1 MPSRAQK
8 TKSSA
13 PSTGAASTSLG
24 TSAPSGIHRVTCIK
38 TSADIFSFGT
48 TLGTGFCNLN
58 LSGACLL
65 CKTSLVMSCTSG
77 KLRSLSTS
85 RGAFAAPMKMSCLS
99 EKPAQPLRL
108 DLLRVRAPSHLCQ
121 VFLAAENS
129 FRFCPC
135 SGKTTS
141 QVFRDLK
148 QLSSVDLATC

>member
-1 MPSRAQK
+1 
-8 TKSSA
+8 
-13 PSTGAASTSLG
+13 
-24 TSAPSGIHRVTCIK
+24 
-38 TSADIFSFGT
+38 
-48 TLGTGFCNLN
+48 
-58 LSGACLL
+58 
-65 CKTSLVMSCTSG
+65 
-77 KLRSLSTS
+77 
-85 RGAFAAPMKMSCLS
+85 MKMSCLS

-148 QLSSVDLATC
+148 QLSSVDLATCEACFCYHKQVVVSSKSRTNLG